1 MEYIST
7 RNNKKT
13 FTFEQVFL
21 KGLAQDGGLFI
32 PKIIKKF
39 TKDEIKSFRNLN
51 YQDLAKKIIYPFL
64 GDFISKSELSEIIKK
79 SYSVFRK
86 DNVVHLAGGHSYNA
100 LDIAILELFHG
111 PTFAFKDV
119 AMQLI
124 GNFYEYYLKK
134 NNKKIN
140 IIVATSGDTGAAA
153 IDAIRGKKNMN
164 IFVFHPHDK
173 ISTVQRKIM
182 TTTKEQNVFNLAIN
196 GNFDDCQ
203 NLVKSMFSDQDFSN
217 SINMSGVNSINWA
230 RIIAQVV
237 YYFYAYFQSE
247 FVKGSD
253 YKELVNFSVPT
264 GNFGDIYA
272 GYLAKKMGLPINKL
286 IVATNK
292 NDILHRAISNGNYEA
307 KKVFQTL
314 SPSMDI
320 QIASNFERLIYD
332 LNDFSDSETEKVMN
346 EIKKTGKYKIPE
358 DKIKKI
364 KKDFLSASLN
374 EEEMKDIIRELS
386 LSGYN
391 TQISKHND
399 NPIIVDPHTA
409 IGIGAIIK
417 ILKTNKDC
425 GININA
431 TISLATAH
439 PAKFPEAMRFAY
451 GEVELPEELKHV
463 MKEKENFEI
472 MDNNLEQVKDYIL
485 KNI

>member
-32 PKIIKKF
+32 PKSVKKF
-39 TKDEIKSFRNLN
+39 TKDEIKSFRSLS
-51 YQDLAKKIIYPFL
+51 YQDLAKKIIFPFL
-64 GDFISKSELSEIIKK
+64 GNFMSENELSDIIKK

-86 DNVVHLAGGHSYNA
+86 DNVVHLPKDKRNTME
-100 LDIAILELFHG
+100 IKILELFHG
-111 PTFAFKDV
+111 PTFAFKDI

-140 IIVATSGDTGAAA
+140 IIVATSGDTGAAS

-164 IFVFHPHDK
+164 IFVLHPHNK
-173 ISTVQRKIM
+173 ISTVQRKMM
-182 TTTKEQNVFNLAIN
+182 TTSKEQNVFNLAIN

-217 SINMSGVNSINWA
+217 SINMSAVNSINWA
-230 RIIAQVV
+230 RIIAQSV

-247 FVKGSD
+247 FVKRND
-253 YKELVNFSVPT
+253 YKESINFSVPT
-264 GNFGDIYA
+264 GNFGDVYA

-286 IVATNK
+286 IVATND
-292 NDILHRAISNGNYEA
+292 NDILHRAISKGAYEV
-307 KKVFQTL
+307 KKVFETL

-320 QIASNFERLIYD
+320 QVASNFERLIYD
-332 LNDFSDSETEKVMN
+332 INDFSDIETEKIMT
-346 EIKKTGKYKIPE
+346 EIKKTGKYKIPK
-358 DKIKKI
+358 DNLTKI
-364 KKDFLSASLN
+364 KKDFLSASVS
-374 EEEMKDIIRELS
+374 ERETQKTITY
-386 LSGYN
+386 LSGEPM
-391 TQISKHND
+391 SMAM
-399 NPIIVDPHTA
+399 IVDPHTA
-409 IGIGAIIK
+409 IGLVAIMKVISED
-417 ILKTNKDC
+417 KDS
-425 GININA
+425 GVNTAN
-431 TISLATAH
+431 TIALATAH
-439 PAKFPEAMRFAY
+439 SAKFPEASKFALLLKS
-451 GEVELPEELKHV
+451 ELPKELKHV

-472 MDNNLEQVKDYIL
+472 MDNNIEQVKDYIL